1 MTTAMFTPSFL
12 RGEVTVPPSKSDVHR
27 AVLCAA
33 LAQGIS
39 RIEPVALSKDI
50 KATID
55 CVNAMGAKTSFQG
68 DALIVDGTEMFSQKN
83 CRLHCCE
90 SGSTLRFVIP
100 IAAAGGIDAVFTGE
114 GRLPKRPIGIYTE
127 MLPKAGVQCRTSGGL
142 PFEISGQLQSGD
154 FSLPGNISSQFIT
167 GLLLSLPLLSGDSR
181 IILTTELE
189 SEGYVEMTLE
199 VMKKFGVEAQRT
211 NYGYFIRGNQRYTPV
226 SYKTQ
231 GDWSQAAFFIC
242 AGAINGDVTVKGVL
256 KSSSQRD
263 KDICSLVKEFGAD
276 IVWEEDFVKVK
287 KSKLHGIK
295 IDARQIPDI
304 VPVLAVTAAYAEGE
318 TLIYNAQRL
327 RIKESDRLQAISN
340 AIKAC
345 GGDIQERED
354 GLVIRGVSALRGGK
368 TLGCNDHRIV
378 MSMATAAVGSQ
389 GEIYVTDPM
398 SINKSYPDFF
408 KDYNSLGGKADV
420 IHLGQ

>member
-12 RGEVTVPPSKSDVHR
+12 KGEVTVPPSKSDVHR

-33 LAQGIS
+33 LAKGIS

-55 CVNAMGAKTSFQG
+55 CVTAMGAKTRFEG
-68 DALIVDGTEMFSQKN
+68 DALIVDGREMFSN
-83 CRLHCCE
+83 ISCRLHCCE

-100 IAAAGGIDAVFTGE
+100 IAAAGGIDALFTGE
-114 GRLPKRPIGIYTE
+114 GRLPERPIGIYTE
-127 MLPKAGVQCRTSGGL
+127 ILPKAGVKCITSGGL

-167 GLLLSLPLLSGDSR
+167 GLLLSLPLLSGNSR

-189 SEGYVEMTLE
+189 SEGYVTLTLD

-211 NYGYFIRGNQRYTPV
+211 DYGYFIKGNQQYTAAD
-226 SYKTQ
+226 YKTQ

-242 AGAINGDVTVKGVL
+242 AGAINGDVTVKGVSQ
-256 KSSSQRD
+256 SSSQRD
-263 KDICSLVKEFGAD
+263 KDICGLVKDFCAD
-276 IVWEEDFVKVK
+276 ISWGEDFVKVR
-287 KSKLHGIK
+287 KSSLHGIK

-304 VPVLAVTAAYAEGE
+304 VPVLAVTAAYAQGE
-318 TLIYNAQRL
+318 TVIYNAERL
-327 RIKESDRLQAISN
+327 RIKESDRLQAISQAVN
-340 AIKAC
+340 AC
-345 GGDIQERED
+345 GGDIEETED
-354 GLVIRGVSALRGGK
+354 GLIIRGVKALKGGK
-368 TLGCNDHRIV
+368 ALGCNDHRIV
-378 MSMATAAVGSQ
+378 MSMATAAVGSEK
-389 GEIYVTDPM
+389 EIYVTDPM

-420 IHLGQ
+420 IDLG

>member
-12 RGEVTVPPSKSDVHR
+12 KGEVTVPPSKSDVHR
-27 AVLCAA
+27 AALCAA

-55 CVNAMGAKTSFQG
+55 CVNAMGAKTAFEGS
-68 DALIVDGTEMFSQKN
+68 ALVVDGREMFSKKK

-100 IAAAGGIDAVFTGE
+100 IAAAGGLEAVFTGE
-114 GRLPKRPIGIYTE
+114 GRLPQRPIGIYTDI
-127 MLPKAGVQCRTSGGL
+127 LPKAGVKCVTSGGL
-142 PFEISGQLQSGD
+142 PFEISGQLQFGD
-154 FSLPGNISSQFIT
+154 FYLPGNVSSQFIT

-181 IILTTELE
+181 IVLTTELE
-189 SEGYVEMTLE
+189 SEGYVDLTLE

-211 NYGYFIRGNQRYTPV
+211 DYGYFIKGNQRYTAV
-226 SYKTQ
+226 NYRTQ

-242 AGAINGDVTVKGVL
+242 AGAINGDVTVKGVS
-256 KSSSQRD
+256 KGSSQRD
-263 KDICSLVKEFGAD
+263 KDICRLVKEFGAD
-276 IVWEEDFVKVK
+276 ISWEENSVRVK
-287 KSKLHGIK
+287 KSPMHGIK

-304 VPVLAVTAAYAEGE
+304 VPVLAVTAAYAERE
-318 TLIYNAQRL
+318 TVIYGAERL
-327 RIKESDRLQAISN
+327 RIKESDRLQAVSQ

-345 GGDIQERED
+345 GGDIEETKD
-354 GLVIRGVSALRGGK
+354 GLIIRGAKALKGGK

-378 MSMATAAVGSQ
+378 MSMAAAAVGSEK
-389 GEIYVTDPM
+389 EIYVTDPM

-408 KDYNSLGGKADV
+408 EDYNSLGGKANV
-420 IHLGQ
+420 IDMG